1 MVPQADS
8 TWGESCVQAGLSPL
22 QKTKTFRQF
31 DDFVT
36 FGEGV
41 GGRLSASRDSPEPPP
56 FRVQGNHLDVVR
68 TGGLT
73 ARVMLK
79 EFKEFALKGNLVD
92 MAVAFVMGAA
102 FTKLS
107 GSMIEDLVMPLV
119 GKLTGGVDFSN
130 KFIGLSE
137 SVTAASLAEARAQGA
152 VFAYGNFITTGINF
166 VIVAFVMFLVVK
178 SINKAKALAI
188 KEEAAAPAAP
198 PEPSAEEKLLTEI
211 RDLLRSRN

>member
-1 MVPQADS
+1 
-8 TWGESCVQAGLSPL
+8 
-22 QKTKTFRQF
+22 
-31 DDFVT
+31 
-36 FGEGV
+36 
-41 GGRLSASRDSPEPPP
+41 
-56 FRVQGNHLDVVR
+56 
-68 TGGLT
+68 
-73 ARVMLK
+73 MLK

-130 KFIGLSE
+130 KFIGLSDG
-137 SVTAASLAEARAQGA
+137 VTAASLVEARAQGA

-178 SINKAKALAI
+178 SINKAKTLAS
-188 KEEAAAPAAP
+188 KEEAAAPAVP